1 MKENRKEHRQDFCY
15 NKKEFSEEFC
25 NVKKRMFQLSLLLM
39 FCLSLTPIQAEV
51 YRSMK
56 PDLTR
61 ASRQAAGVLQS
72 GEDTLLLEADE
83 NFPEIKSDFV
93 YMVDMDT
100 GQVMIDKGSEDQIYP
115 ASMTKMMTL
124 LVAIENAPALD
135 STMTLGPEVFA
146 GLAEAHASVAGFK
159 QGETVSVKDLL
170 YGLFLPSGADA
181 AQALALEEAGSE
193 TAFVGLMNEKAAAL
207 GMTGTHFVNTSGLHD
222 PDHYTTLRDLETLM
236 RYALENPTFSEIF
249 QTRRYTA
256 TPSLHTGGLV
266 WESTLFAKLITPP
279 SIDSDTNKTISA
291 NSSRIENDSILGG
304 KTGYTNPA
312 GLCLASIAEKNG
324 TRYMLITAH
333 APVSNTPYH
342 ILDADHIYDYF
353 YDHYSKQTVLTA
365 DQTLLET
372 KVPFVLFN
380 DKLTLK
386 AGTDVVLNLP
396 NGYDLSALQIETQLD
411 GELQAPIEEGQRLGM
426 ATITRTDTETP
437 QELARIELTSPRR
450 YQRSALLYGFHQFQ
464 EWVKAHTV
472 FFGLVVLGLILCLI
486 LIRDYRREQRR
497 YKSARKKRKRRPHL

>member
-1 MKENRKEHRQDFCY
+1 MKENRKEDHRKVCY

-25 NVKKRMFQLSLLLM
+25 YVKKGMIQLCLLAL
-39 FCLSLTPIQAEV
+39 CLSLTPVFAEAPA
-51 YRSMK
+51 R
-56 PDLTR
+56 DLITVDSQNGEIVR
-61 ASRQAAGVLQS
+61 RQAPRF
-72 GEDTLLLEADE
+72 EDGISYLEEDVD
-83 NFPEIKSDFV
+83 FPSVKSDFI
-93 YMVDMDT
+93 YMIDMDT

-159 QGETVSVKDLL
+159 PGEIVSVKDLL

-193 TAFVGLMNEKAAAL
+193 AAFVDLMNEKAAEL
-207 GMTGTHFVNTSGLHD
+207 GMSGTHFVNTSGLHD
-222 PDHYTTLRDLETLM
+222 PDHYTTLRDLEKLM
-236 RYALENPTFSEIF
+236 RYALENPTFNEIF

-256 TPSLHTGGLV
+256 TPSLHPGGLV
-266 WESTLFAKLITPP
+266 WESTLFAK
-279 SIDSDTNKTISA
+279 ISSTDPA
-291 NSSRIENDSILGG
+291 KIANDSILGG

-324 TRYMLITAH
+324 TRYLLITAH
-333 APVSNTPYH
+333 APVSNSPYH
-342 ILDADHIYDYF
+342 ILDAAHLYDYF

-396 NGYDLSALQIETQLD
+396 NGDD
-411 GELQAPIEEGQRLGM
+411 
-426 ATITRTDTETP
+426 
-437 QELARIELTSPRR
+437 
-450 YQRSALLYGFHQFQ
+450 RSALFQ
-464 EWVKAHTV
+464 TVCQWKKIRSVLCSLKIMPAH
-472 FFGLVVLGLILCLI
+472 
-486 LIRDYRREQRR
+486 
-497 YKSARKKRKRRPHL
+497 KKK

>member
-25 NVKKRMFQLSLLLM
+25 NVKKRMIQLSLLALG
-39 FCLSLTPIQAEV
+39 LTLTPVHAEV
-51 YRSMK
+51 SG
-56 PDLTR
+56 R
-61 ASRQAAGVLQS
+61 ALITADSRI
-72 GEDTLLLEADE
+72 GEIVRQDAPRFEDGTAYLEEDAD
-83 NFPEIKSDFV
+83 FPQIKSDFV

-193 TAFVGLMNEKAAAL
+193 TAFVGLMNEKAAEL

-236 RYALENPTFSEIF
+236 RYALENPTFNEIF

-266 WESTLFAKLITPP
+266 WESTLFAKISSTDPAK
-279 SIDSDTNKTISA
+279 ID
-291 NSSRIENDSILGG
+291 NDSILGG

-396 NGYDLSALQIETQLD
+396 NGYDLSALQIETRLD